1 MRIRTLKGSLT
12 NRCYCFDMATRVIA
26 VTGGKGG
33 VGKST
38 TTINLAVSLRM
49 DGYAVAII
57 DADVE
62 MPNLVEMLGIESD
75 ETIHDVL
82 SGNADA
88 EDALVEIGEGFGA
101 IPGDP
106 SISGY
111 AAIEPTRLET
121 VVGALEERYDVV
133 LLDTGAGLSYD
144 DIMPLG
150 LADEI
155 VLVSSPDPAAV
166 ENAKRTKAFV
176 ERLNRPIRGVVVTKA
191 DGSVD
196 GSIAE
201 EFDTDLL
208 AVVPEDE
215 AVRLSTAAGKP
226 LEIYAPNS
234 PAAQAYRQ
242 LEANLTD
249 GVLPPQRSDP
259 ATADPAE
266 TSVEPDEDE
275 DPAEE
280 ADAAAEDDE
289 VEDTPEPSR
298 PGLLARIVR
307 RVTP

>member
-1 MRIRTLKGSLT
+1 
-12 NRCYCFDMATRVIA
+12 MAARVIA

-38 TTINLAVSLRM
+38 TTINLGVSLRM
-49 DGYAVAII
+49 DGHSVALV

-62 MPNLVEMLGIESD
+62 MPNLVEMLGIEAD
-75 ETIHDVL
+75 RTIHDVL
-82 SGNADA
+82 AGTAA
-88 EDALVEIGEGFGA
+88 PEGALVEIGEGFAA
-101 IPGDP
+101 IPGDS

-111 AAIEPTRLET
+111 ASIDPAKLET
-121 VVGALEERYDVV
+121 VVGTLEERYDFVV
-133 LLDTGAGLSYD
+133 LDTGAGLSYD

-166 ENAKRTKAFV
+166 ENAKRTQAFV

-191 DGSVD
+191 DASVD
-196 GSIAE
+196 GSIAD
-201 EFDTDLL
+201 EFATDLL
-208 AVVPEDE
+208 AVIPDDQ

-249 GVLPPQRSDP
+249 GVLPPQRTDQSASP
-259 ATADPAE
+259 PAE
-266 TSVEPDEDE
+266 SAVDPPEADEDE
-275 DPAEE
+275 AS
-280 ADAAAEDDE
+280 ADAADPDDE
-289 VEDTPEPSR
+289 EPVDDAPEPSR
-298 PGLLARIVR
+298 PGLIARIVE

>member
-1 MRIRTLKGSLT
+1 MP
-12 NRCYCFDMATRVIA
+12 ARVIA

-38 TTINLAVSLRM
+38 TTVNLGVSLRM
-49 DGYAVAII
+49 DGHSVALI

-62 MPNLVEMLGIESD
+62 MPNLVELLGIEPTV
-75 ETIHDVL
+75 TIHDVL
-82 SGNADA
+82 SGTA
-88 EDALVEIGEGFGA
+88 ETEQALIEIGEGFAA

-111 AAIEPTRLET
+111 ASIEPAQLET
-121 VVGALEERYDVV
+121 VVGTLEEAYDFV

-155 VLVSSPDPAAV
+155 VLVSSPDAAAI
-166 ENAKRTKAFV
+166 ENAKRTQAFV
-176 ERLNRPIRGVVVTKA
+176 ERLNRPIRGVVITKA

-201 EFDTDLL
+201 EFDTELL
-208 AVVPEDE
+208 AVVPDDQ

-226 LEIYAPNS
+226 LEVYSPNS

-249 GVLPPQRSDP
+249 GVLPPQQADQSATQQSETVVEAAGRDQTESEDGSD
-259 ATADPAE
+259 A
-266 TSVEPDEDE
+266 PDEEEPETDE
-275 DPAEE
+275 ASDRP
-280 ADAAAEDDE
+280 D
-289 VEDTPEPSR
+289 
-298 PGLLARIVR
+298 PGLLARFVR

>member
-1 MRIRTLKGSLT
+1 M
-12 NRCYCFDMATRVIA
+12 DARVIA

-38 TTINLAVSLRM
+38 TTINLGVSLRM
-49 DGYAVAII
+49 DGHSVALI

-62 MPNLVEMLGIESD
+62 MPNLVELLDLDAGQ
-75 ETIHDVL
+75 TIHDVL
-82 SGNADA
+82 SGAA
-88 EDALVEIGEGFGA
+88 QTEDAIIEIGEGFAA

-111 AAIEPTRLET
+111 AAIDPARLET
-121 VVGALEERYDVV
+121 VVGTLAAAYDFV

-155 VLVSSPDPAAV
+155 VLVSSPDAAAV
-166 ENAKRTKAFV
+166 ENAKRTQAFV
-176 ERLNRPIRGVVVTKA
+176 ERLNRPIRGVVITKA

-196 GSIAE
+196 GSIAR

-208 AVVPEDE
+208 AVIPDDQ
-215 AVRLSTAAGKP
+215 AVKLSTAAGKP

-249 GVLPPQRSDP
+249 GVLPPQRTDQS
-259 ATADPAE
+259 ASTPAE
-266 TSVEPDEDE
+266 VAVEPADDDEATE
-275 DPAEE
+275 SEAE
-280 ADAAAEDDE
+280 AAEDDE
-289 VEDTPEPSR
+289 VVPEEPSTPSR
-298 PGLLARIVR
+298 PGLIARLVE

>member
-1 MRIRTLKGSLT
+1 
-12 NRCYCFDMATRVIA
+12 MAARVIA

-38 TTINLAVSLRM
+38 TTINLGVSLRM
-49 DGYAVAII
+49 DGHSVALI
-57 DADVE
+57 DADIE
-62 MPNLVEMLGIESD
+62 MPNLVEMLGIDPEH
-75 ETIHDVL
+75 TIHDVL
-82 SGNADA
+82 SGTADT
-88 EDALVEIGEGFGA
+88 EQALIEIGDGFAA

-111 AAIEPTRLET
+111 ATIEPAQLET
-121 VVGALEERYDVV
+121 VVSSLEEGYDFV

-166 ENAKRTKAFV
+166 ENAKRTQAFV
-176 ERLNRPIRGVVVTKA
+176 EKLNRPIKGVVITKA
-191 DGSVD
+191 DGTVD
-196 GSIAE
+196 GSIAD
-201 EFDTDLL
+201 EFESDLL
-208 AVVPEDE
+208 AVVPEDQ
-215 AVRLSTAAGKP
+215 AVRLSTAAGTP

-249 GVLPPQRSDP
+249 GVLPPQRTDQSASAAPEEAVDP
-259 ATADPAE
+259 PEPEQEDAADSSE
-266 TSVEPDEDE
+266 GDVEE
-275 DPAEE
+275 DPIQDG
-280 ADAAAEDDE
+280 AD
-289 VEDTPEPSR
+289 EPIE
-298 PGLLARIVR
+298 PGLIARLVR

>member
-1 MRIRTLKGSLT
+1 MP
-12 NRCYCFDMATRVIA
+12 ARVIA

-38 TTINLAVSLRM
+38 TTVNLGVSLRM
-49 DGYAVAII
+49 DGHSVALI

-62 MPNLVEMLGIESD
+62 MPNLVELLGIEPTV
-75 ETIHDVL
+75 TIHDVL
-82 SGNADA
+82 SGTA
-88 EDALVEIGEGFGA
+88 ETEQALIEIGEGFAA

-111 AAIEPTRLET
+111 ASIEPAHLET
-121 VVGALEERYDVV
+121 VVGTLEEAYDFV

-150 LADEI
+150 LAAEI
-155 VLVSSPDPAAV
+155 VLVSSPDAAAV
-166 ENAKRTKAFV
+166 ENAKRTQAFV
-176 ERLNRPIRGVVVTKA
+176 ERLNRPIRGVVITKA

-201 EFDTDLL
+201 EFDTELL
-208 AVVPEDE
+208 AVVPDDQ

-226 LEIYAPNS
+226 LEVYSPNS

-249 GVLPPQRSDP
+249 GVLPPQQADQSATQQSETVVEAAGRDQDAEDEASDEDDQEP
-259 ATADPAE
+259 E
-266 TSVEPDEDE
+266 EVEPN
-275 DPAEE
+275 E
-280 ADAAAEDDE
+280 A
-289 VEDTPEPSR
+289 PR
-298 PGLLARIVR
+298 PGLLARFVR

>member
-1 MRIRTLKGSLT
+1 MP
-12 NRCYCFDMATRVIA
+12 ARVIA

-38 TTINLAVSLRM
+38 TTVNLGVSLRM
-49 DGYAVAII
+49 DGHSVALI

-62 MPNLVEMLGIESD
+62 MPNLVELLGIEPPV
-75 ETIHDVL
+75 TIHDVL
-82 SGNADA
+82 SGTA
-88 EDALVEIGEGFGA
+88 ETEQALIEIGEGFAA

-111 AAIEPTRLET
+111 ASIEPAHLET
-121 VVGALEERYDVV
+121 VVGTLEEAYDFV

-155 VLVSSPDPAAV
+155 VLVSSPDAAAV
-166 ENAKRTKAFV
+166 ENAKRTQAFV
-176 ERLNRPIRGVVVTKA
+176 ERLNRPIGGVVITKA

-201 EFDTDLL
+201 EFDTELL
-208 AVVPEDE
+208 AVVPDDQ

-226 LEIYAPNS
+226 LEVYSPNS

-249 GVLPPQRSDP
+249 GVLPPQQADQSATQQSETVVEAAGRDQTESEDASD
-259 ATADPAE
+259 A
-266 TSVEPDEDE
+266 PDEDE
-275 DPAEE
+275 PE
-280 ADAAAEDDE
+280 ADEASDRPD
-289 VEDTPEPSR
+289 
-298 PGLLARIVR
+298 PGLLARFVR

>member
-1 MRIRTLKGSLT
+1 MP
-12 NRCYCFDMATRVIA
+12 ARVIA

-38 TTINLAVSLRM
+38 TTVNLGVSLRM
-49 DGYAVAII
+49 DDHSVALI

-62 MPNLVEMLGIESD
+62 MPNLVELLGIEPTV
-75 ETIHDVL
+75 TIHDVL
-82 SGNADA
+82 SGNAEA
-88 EDALVEIGEGFGA
+88 EQALIEIGEGFAA

-111 AAIEPTRLET
+111 ASIDPTRLET
-121 VVGALEERYDVV
+121 VVGTLEAAYDFV

-155 VLVSSPDPAAV
+155 VLVSSPDAAAV
-166 ENAKRTKAFV
+166 ENAKRTQAFV
-176 ERLNRPIRGVVVTKA
+176 ERLNRPIRGVVITKA

-201 EFDTDLL
+201 EFDTELL
-208 AVVPEDE
+208 AVVPDDQ

-226 LEIYAPNS
+226 LEVYSPNS

-249 GVLPPQRSDP
+249 GVLPPQQADQSATQQSETVVEAAGRDQDAEDEASDEDDQEP
-259 ATADPAE
+259 E
-266 TSVEPDEDE
+266 EVEPN
-275 DPAEE
+275 E
-280 ADAAAEDDE
+280 A
-289 VEDTPEPSR
+289 PR
-298 PGLLARIVR
+298 PGLLARFVR

>member
-1 MRIRTLKGSLT
+1 MP
-12 NRCYCFDMATRVIA
+12 ARVIA
-26 VTGGKGG
+26 ITGGKGG

-38 TTINLAVSLRM
+38 TTINLGVSLRM
-49 DGYAVAII
+49 DDHSVALI

-62 MPNLVEMLGIESD
+62 MPNLVELLGVEPTV
-75 ETIHDVL
+75 TIHDVL
-82 SGNADA
+82 SGAADT
-88 EDALVEIGEGFGA
+88 EQALLELGEGFAA

-111 AAIEPTRLET
+111 ASIDPARLQT
-121 VVGALEERYDVV
+121 VVGTLEEAYDFV

-155 VLVSSPDPAAV
+155 VLVSSPDAAAV
-166 ENAKRTKAFV
+166 ENAKRTQAFV
-176 ERLNRPIRGVVVTKA
+176 ERLNRPIRGVVITKA

-201 EFDTDLL
+201 EFDTELL
-208 AVVPEDE
+208 AVIPDDQ

-226 LEIYAPNS
+226 LEVYAPNS
-234 PAAQAYRQ
+234 PASQAYRQ

-249 GVLPPQRSDP
+249 GVLPPQRTDQSASQPTETVVEAAGRDE
-259 ATADPAE
+259 ASADEA
-266 TSVEPDEDE
+266 
-275 DPAEE
+275 AEE
-280 ADAAAEDDE
+280 DE
-289 VEDTPEPSR
+289 VEPEEAASEAPK
-298 PGLLARIVR
+298 PGLLARFVR

>member
-1 MRIRTLKGSLT
+1 MP
-12 NRCYCFDMATRVIA
+12 ARVIA

-38 TTINLAVSLRM
+38 TTVNLGVSLRM
-49 DGYAVAII
+49 DGHSVALI

-62 MPNLVEMLGIESD
+62 MPNLVELLGIEPTV
-75 ETIHDVL
+75 TIHDVL
-82 SGNADA
+82 SGTA
-88 EDALVEIGEGFGA
+88 ETEQALIEIGEGFAA

-111 AAIEPTRLET
+111 AAIEPAHLET
-121 VVGALEERYDVV
+121 VVGTLEEAYDFV

-155 VLVSSPDPAAV
+155 VLVSSPDAAAV
-166 ENAKRTKAFV
+166 ENAKRTQAFV
-176 ERLNRPIRGVVVTKA
+176 ERLNRPIRGVVITKA

-201 EFDTDLL
+201 EFDTELL
-208 AVVPEDE
+208 AVVPDDQ

-226 LEIYAPNS
+226 LEVYSPNS

-249 GVLPPQRSDP
+249 GVLPPQQADQSATQQSETVVEAAGRDQTESEDASD
-259 ATADPAE
+259 A
-266 TSVEPDEDE
+266 PDEDE
-275 DPAEE
+275 PE
-280 ADAAAEDDE
+280 ADEASDRPD
-289 VEDTPEPSR
+289 
-298 PGLLARIVR
+298 PGLLARFVR

>member
-1 MRIRTLKGSLT
+1 MP
-12 NRCYCFDMATRVIA
+12 ARVIA

-38 TTINLAVSLRM
+38 TTVNLGVSLRM
-49 DGYAVAII
+49 DGHSVALI

-62 MPNLVEMLGIESD
+62 MPNLVELLGIEPTV
-75 ETIHDVL
+75 TIHDVL
-82 SGNADA
+82 SGTA
-88 EDALVEIGEGFGA
+88 ETEQALIEIGEGFAA

-111 AAIEPTRLET
+111 ASIEPAHLET
-121 VVGALEERYDVV
+121 VVGTLEEAYDFV

-155 VLVSSPDPAAV
+155 VLVSSPDAAAV
-166 ENAKRTKAFV
+166 ENAKRTQAFV
-176 ERLNRPIRGVVVTKA
+176 ERLNRPIGGVVITKA

-201 EFDTDLL
+201 EFDTELL
-208 AVVPEDE
+208 AVVPDDQ

-226 LEIYAPNS
+226 LEVYSPNS

-249 GVLPPQRSDP
+249 GVLPPQQADQSATQQSETVVEAAGRDQDAEDEASDEDDQEP
-259 ATADPAE
+259 E
-266 TSVEPDEDE
+266 EVEPN
-275 DPAEE
+275 E
-280 ADAAAEDDE
+280 A
-289 VEDTPEPSR
+289 PR
-298 PGLLARIVR
+298 PGLLARFVR

>member
-1 MRIRTLKGSLT
+1 MP
-12 NRCYCFDMATRVIA
+12 ARVIA

-38 TTINLAVSLRM
+38 TTVNLGVSLRM
-49 DGYAVAII
+49 DDHSVALI

-62 MPNLVEMLGIESD
+62 MPNLVELLGIEPTV
-75 ETIHDVL
+75 TIHDVL
-82 SGNADA
+82 SGNAEA
-88 EDALVEIGEGFGA
+88 EQALIEIGEGFAA

-111 AAIEPTRLET
+111 ASIDPTRLET
-121 VVGALEERYDVV
+121 VVGTLEAAYDFV

-155 VLVSSPDPAAV
+155 VLVSSPDAAAI
-166 ENAKRTKAFV
+166 ENAKRTQAFV

-201 EFDTDLL
+201 EFDTELL
-208 AVVPEDE
+208 AVVPEDQ

-226 LEIYAPNS
+226 LEVYSPNS

-249 GVLPPQRSDP
+249 GVLPPQRTDQS
-259 ATADPAE
+259 A
-266 TSVEPDEDE
+266 SQPDESVVE
-275 DPAEE
+275 AAGREESAEE
-280 ADAAAEDDE
+280 AASAEDE
-289 VEDTPEPSR
+289 VEPEEEPSEAPR
-298 PGLLARIVR
+298 PGLLARFVR

>member
-1 MRIRTLKGSLT
+1 MS
-12 NRCYCFDMATRVIA
+12 ARVIA

-38 TTINLAVSLRM
+38 TTINLGVSLRM
-49 DGYAVAII
+49 DGHSVALI

-62 MPNLVEMLGIESD
+62 MPNLVELLDIDAEH
-75 ETIHDVL
+75 TIHDVL
-82 SGNADA
+82 AGTT
-88 EDALVEIGEGFGA
+88 EPERALVQIGEGFAA

-111 AAIEPTRLET
+111 ASIEPARLET
-121 VVGALEERYDVV
+121 VVGTLEAEYDFV

-155 VLVSSPDPAAV
+155 VLVSSPDSAAV
-166 ENAKRTKAFV
+166 ENAKRTQAFV
-176 ERLNRPIRGVVVTKA
+176 ERLNRPIRGVVITKA
-191 DGSVD
+191 DGAVD

-201 EFDTDLL
+201 EFGTDLL
-208 AVVPEDE
+208 AVVPDDQ
-215 AVRLSTAAGKP
+215 AVKLSTAAGKP

-249 GVLPPQRSDP
+249 GVLPPQRTDQSSSPPPEVAAESTDVDDE
-259 ATADPAE
+259 AAADADADA
-266 TSVEPDEDE
+266 SEDE
-275 DPAEE
+275 EPRP
-280 ADAAAEDDE
+280 EDS
-289 VEDTPEPSR
+289 PQPSR
-298 PGLLARIVR
+298 PGLIARIVR